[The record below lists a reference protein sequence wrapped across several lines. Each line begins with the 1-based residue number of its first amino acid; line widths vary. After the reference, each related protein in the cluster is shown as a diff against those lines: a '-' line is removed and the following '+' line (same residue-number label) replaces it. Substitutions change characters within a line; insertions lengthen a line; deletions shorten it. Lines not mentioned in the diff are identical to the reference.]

1 MKKKVMSF
9 KDYLNND
16 FVKNYLK
23 DIKERD
29 YVELINNFAKSLNST
44 EINTQDIQEYL
55 KNIDK
60 DFLNFL
66 ALAIDEDCYNRY
78 W

>member
-9 KDYLNND
+9 KDYLNSD

-23 DIKERD
+23 DIKEYD
-29 YVELINNFAKSLNST
+29 YVELINNFTKGLNGT
-44 EINTQDIQEYL
+44 EINPQDIQEYL

-60 DFLNFL
+60 DFLKFL
-66 ALAIDEDCYNRY
+66 ALAIDDDSFNRY

>member
-1 MKKKVMSF
+1 MEKKVMSF
-9 KDYLNND
+9 KDYLKDD
-16 FVKNYLK
+16 FVKNYLNN
-23 DIKERD
+23 IEEYD
-29 YVELINNFAKSLNST
+29 YVELINNFAKSLIGA
-44 EINTQDIQEYL
+44 EISTQDIQEYL

-66 ALAIDEDCYNRY
+66 ALAIDDDCYNRY

>member
-9 KDYLNND
+9 KDYLNDD
-16 FVKNYLK
+16 FVKNYLN
-23 DIKERD
+23 DIKEYD
-29 YVELINNFAKSLNST
+29 YVELINNFAKSLIGA

-66 ALAIDEDCYNRY
+66 ALAIDDDCYNTY